1 MTFFLWS
8 QFAIV
13 CLLGAMSPGPSLA
26 LIIRNSINF
35 NRTSGIVASIAH
47 GLGICLYATVTVIV
61 LEFIL
66 RNSEIIFFVIQI
78 CGSLFLIILGLIFVI
93 QICGSLFLII
103 LGLIFIFKKNN
114 ENQNDTY
121 QIHSNSFAQGFFIAI
136 VNPKILIWF
145 TAIFSQFIDI
155 NATFLNKTILVLTP
169 SIIDAIWYS
178 LVAILVTGYGLKE
191 ILNKNKFVIQKIIG
205 ILLIII
211 AFSLIYSLIRF

>member
-35 NRTSGIVASIAH
+35 NRMSGILASIAH
-47 GLGICLYATVTVIV
+47 GLGICVYATVTVIV

-66 RNSEIIFFVIQI
+66 RNSETIF
-78 CGSLFLIILGLIFVI
+78 FVI

-114 ENQNDTY
+114 ENQIETY
-121 QIHSNSFAQGFFIAI
+121 QIHSSSFAQGFIIAI
-136 VNPKILIWF
+136 INPKILIWF

-155 NATFLNKTILVLTP
+155 NATFFNKTILVLTP
-169 SIIDAIWYS
+169 SIIYAIWYS
-178 LVAILVTGYGLKE
+178 LVSILVTGYGLKE
-191 ILNKNKFVIQKIIG
+191 ILNKKKFVIQKIIG
-205 ILLIII
+205 VLLILI
-211 AFSLIYSLIRF
+211 ALSLIYSLISF

>member
-26 LIIRNSINF
+26 LIIRNSINY

-66 RNSEIIFFVIQI
+66 RNSELIFFVIQI
-78 CGSLFLIILGLIFVI
+78 CGSLFLIILGLVFV
-93 QICGSLFLII
+93 
-103 LGLIFIFKKNN
+103 FKKNN
-114 ENQNDTY
+114 ENQIETY
-121 QIHSNSFAQGFFIAI
+121 QINSSSFTQGFIIAI
-136 VNPKILIWF
+136 INPKILIWF
-145 TAIFSQFIDI
+145 IAIYSQFIDI
-155 NATFLNKTILVLTP
+155 NASLLNKTILVLTP

-191 ILNKNKFVIQKIIG
+191 ILNKKKFIIQKIIG
-205 ILLIII
+205 GLLILI

>member
-66 RNSEIIFFVIQI
+66 RNSELIFFVIQI
-78 CGSLFLIILGLIFVI
+78 CGSLFLIILGLTFV
-93 QICGSLFLII
+93 
-103 LGLIFIFKKNN
+103 FKKNN

-155 NATFLNKTILVLTP
+155 NATFLNKAILILTP
-169 SIIDAIWYS
+169 SVIDAIWYS

-191 ILNKNKFVIQKIIG
+191 ILNKKKFIIQKIIG
-205 ILLIII
+205 GLLILI

>member
-8 QFAIV
+8 QFALV

-35 NRTSGIVASIAH
+35 NRMSGIIASIAH
-47 GLGICLYATVTVIV
+47 GLGICVYAAVTIIV

-66 RNSEIIFFVIQI
+66 RNSETIF
-78 CGSLFLIILGLIFVI
+78 FVI

-121 QIHSNSFAQGFFIAI
+121 QIHSSSFAQGFIIAI
-136 VNPKILIWF
+136 INPKILIWF
-145 TAIFSQFIDI
+145 TAIYSQFIDI
-155 NATFLNKTILVLTP
+155 NATFVNKTILVLTP

-178 LVAILVTGYGLKE
+178 LVSILVTGYGLKE
-191 ILNKNKFVIQKIIG
+191 ILNKKKFIIQQIIG
-205 ILLIII
+205 VLLILI
-211 AFSLIYSLIRF
+211 ALSLIYSLIRF

>member
-1 MTFFLWS
+1 MTLFLWS

-35 NRTSGIVASIAH
+35 NRTSGIIASIAH

-66 RNSEIIFFVIQI
+66 TNSELIFFVIQI
-78 CGSLFLIILGLIFVI
+78 CGSLFLIILGLIFV
-93 QICGSLFLII
+93 
-103 LGLIFIFKKNN
+103 FKKNN
-114 ENQNDTY
+114 ENQIETFEIN
-121 QIHSNSFAQGFFIAI
+121 SSSFAQGFIIAI
-136 VNPKILIWF
+136 INPKILIWF
-145 TAIFSQFIDI
+145 TAIYSQFIDI
-155 NATFLNKTILVLTP
+155 NASLLNKTILVLTP

-191 ILNKNKFVIQKIIG
+191 ILNKNKFIIQKTIG
-205 ILLIII
+205 GVLILI
-211 AFSLIYSLIRF
+211 AFSLIYSLFGF

>member
-66 RNSEIIFFVIQI
+66 RNSELIFFVIQI
-78 CGSLFLIILGLIFVI
+78 CGSLFLIILGLIFV
-93 QICGSLFLII
+93 
-103 LGLIFIFKKNN
+103 FKKNN
-114 ENQNDTY
+114 ENQIETY
-121 QIHSNSFAQGFFIAI
+121 QINSSSFAQGFIIAI
-136 VNPKILIWF
+136 INPKILIWF
-145 TAIFSQFIDI
+145 IAIYSQFIDI
-155 NATFLNKTILVLTP
+155 NASLLNKTILVLTP

-191 ILNKNKFVIQKIIG
+191 ILNKKKFIIQRIIG
-205 ILLIII
+205 ILLILI

>member
-35 NRTSGIVASIAH
+35 NRMSGIVASIAH
-47 GLGICLYATVTVIV
+47 GLGICVYATVTVIV
-61 LEFIL
+61 LELIL
-66 RNSEIIFFVIQI
+66 RNSETIFFI
-78 CGSLFLIILGLIFVI
+78 I

-103 LGLIFIFKKNN
+103 LGLIFIFKKDN
-114 ENQNDTY
+114 ENQAETY
-121 QIHSNSFAQGFFIAI
+121 QIHSSSFAQGFIIAI
-136 VNPKILIWF
+136 INPKILIWF

-155 NATFLNKTILVLTP
+155 NATFFNKTILVLTP

-178 LVAILVTGYGLKE
+178 LVSILVTGYGLKE
-191 ILNKNKFVIQKIIG
+191 ILNKKKFVIQKIIG
-205 ILLIII
+205 VLLILI
-211 AFSLIYSLIRF
+211 ALSLIYSLISF

>member
-35 NRTSGIVASIAH
+35 NRMSGIVASIAH
-47 GLGICLYATVTVIV
+47 GLGICVYATITVII
-61 LEFIL
+61 LELIL
-66 RNSEIIFFVIQI
+66 KNSETIFLVIQI
-78 CGSLFLIILGLIFVI
+78 S
-93 QICGSLFLII
+93 GSLFLII

-114 ENQNDTY
+114 ENQIETY
-121 QIHSNSFAQGFFIAI
+121 QIHSNSFAQGFVIAI
-136 VNPKILIWF
+136 INPEILIWF
-145 TAIFSQFIDI
+145 TAIYSQFIDI
-155 NATFLNKTILVLTP
+155 NASLINKTILILTP

-191 ILNKNKFVIQKIIG
+191 ILNKRKIIIQKIIG
-205 ILLIII
+205 VLLILI
-211 AFSLIYSLIRF
+211 AFSLIYSFINF

>member
-35 NRTSGIVASIAH
+35 NRMSGVVTSIAH

-66 RNSEIIFFVIQI
+66 RMSEIIFFAIQI
-78 CGSLFLIILGLIFVI
+78 CGSLFLIILGLIFV
-93 QICGSLFLII
+93 
-103 LGLIFIFKKNN
+103 FKKNN
-114 ENQNDTY
+114 GNQNDTY

-136 VNPKILIWF
+136 INPKILIWF
-145 TAIFSQFIDI
+145 TAIFSQFMDI
-155 NATFLNKTILVLTP
+155 NASLLNKTILILTP
-169 SIIDAIWYS
+169 SVIDAIWYS

-191 ILNKNKFVIQKIIG
+191 ILNKKKFMIQKTIG
-205 ILLIII
+205 VLLILI

>member
-8 QFAIV
+8 QFALV

-35 NRTSGIVASIAH
+35 NRMSGIIASIAH
-47 GLGICLYATVTVIV
+47 GLGICVYATVTIIV

-66 RNSEIIFFVIQI
+66 RNSETIF
-78 CGSLFLIILGLIFVI
+78 FVI

-114 ENQNDTY
+114 ENQNNTY
-121 QIHSNSFAQGFFIAI
+121 QIHSSSFAQGFIIAI
-136 VNPKILIWF
+136 INPKILIWF
-145 TAIFSQFIDI
+145 TAIYSQFIDI
-155 NATFLNKTILVLTP
+155 NSTFLNKTILVLTP
-169 SIIDAIWYS
+169 SIIDTVWYS
-178 LVAILVTGYGLKE
+178 LVAILVTGCGLKE

-205 ILLIII
+205 ILLILI

>member
-35 NRTSGIVASIAH
+35 NRTSGIIASIAH

-66 RNSEIIFFVIQI
+66 RYSELIFFVIQI
-78 CGSLFLIILGLIFVI
+78 CGSLFLIILGLVFV
-93 QICGSLFLII
+93 
-103 LGLIFIFKKNN
+103 FKKNN
-114 ENQNDTY
+114 ENQIETY
-121 QIHSNSFAQGFFIAI
+121 QINSSSFTQGFIIAI
-136 VNPKILIWF
+136 INPKILIWF
-145 TAIFSQFIDI
+145 IAIYSQFIDI
-155 NATFLNKTILVLTP
+155 NASLLNKTILVLTP

-178 LVAILVTGYGLKE
+178 LVTILVTGYGLKE
-191 ILNKNKFVIQKIIG
+191 ILNKKKFMIQKIIG
-205 ILLIII
+205 VLLILI

>member
-35 NRTSGIVASIAH
+35 NRSSGIIASIAH

-66 RNSEIIFFVIQI
+66 RNSELIFFVIQI
-78 CGSLFLIILGLIFVI
+78 CGSLFLIILGLIFV
-93 QICGSLFLII
+93 
-103 LGLIFIFKKNN
+103 FKKNN
-114 ENQNDTY
+114 ENQIETY
-121 QIHSNSFAQGFFIAI
+121 QVSSSSFVQGFMIAI
-136 VNPKILIWF
+136 INPKILIWF
-145 TAIFSQFIDI
+145 TAIYSQFIDI
-155 NATFLNKTILVLTP
+155 NASLLNKTILVLTP

-191 ILNKNKFVIQKIIG
+191 ILNKNKFIIQKIIG
-205 ILLIII
+205 GLLILI
-211 AFSLIYSLIRF
+211 AFSLIYSLFRF

>member
-35 NRTSGIVASIAH
+35 NRTSGIVASVAH
-47 GLGICLYATVTVIV
+47 GLGICVYATVTVIV

-66 RNSEIIFFVIQI
+66 SNSETIFFVIQI
-78 CGSLFLIILGLIFVI
+78 CGSLFLV
-93 QICGSLFLII
+93 I
-103 LGLIFIFKKNN
+103 LGLIFILKKNN
-114 ENQNDTY
+114 EKQIETS
-121 QIHSNSFAQGFFIAI
+121 QIHSSSFAQGFIIAI
-136 VNPKILIWF
+136 INPKILIWF
-145 TAIFSQFIDI
+145 TAIYSQFIDI

-169 SIIDAIWYS
+169 SIIDTVWYS

-205 ILLIII
+205 ILLILI

>member
-35 NRTSGIVASIAH
+35 NRMSGILAAIAH
-47 GLGICLYATVTVIV
+47 GLGICVYATATVVI

-66 RNSEIIFFVIQI
+66 KNSETIF
-78 CGSLFLIILGLIFVI
+78 FVI

-103 LGLIFIFKKNN
+103 LGLIFIFKKDNG
-114 ENQNDTY
+114 NQIEAY
-121 QIHSNSFAQGFFIAI
+121 QIHSNSFAQGFIIAI
-136 VNPKILIWF
+136 INPKILIWF
-145 TAIFSQFIDI
+145 IAIYSQFIDI
-155 NATFLNKTILVLTP
+155 NASLINKTILVLTP

-191 ILNKNKFVIQKIIG
+191 ILNKRKFIIQKIIG
-205 ILLIII
+205 VLLILI
-211 AFSLIYSLIRF
+211 AFSLIYSLISF

>member
-35 NRTSGIVASIAH
+35 NRMSGILAAIAH
-47 GLGICLYATVTVIV
+47 GLGICVYATVTVII

-66 RNSEIIFFVIQI
+66 KNSETIF
-78 CGSLFLIILGLIFVI
+78 FVI

-103 LGLIFIFKKNN
+103 LGLIFIFKKDNGDQI
-114 ENQNDTY
+114 EAY
-121 QIHSNSFAQGFFIAI
+121 QFHSNSFAQGFIIAI
-136 VNPKILIWF
+136 INPKILIWF
-145 TAIFSQFIDI
+145 TAIYSQFIDI
-155 NATFLNKTILVLTP
+155 NASLINKTILVLTP

-191 ILNKNKFVIQKIIG
+191 ILNKRKFIIQKIIG
-205 ILLIII
+205 VLLILI
-211 AFSLIYSLIRF
+211 AFSLIYSLISF

>member
-66 RNSEIIFFVIQI
+66 RNSELIFYVIQI
-78 CGSLFLIILGLIFVI
+78 CGSLFLIILGLIFV
-93 QICGSLFLII
+93 
-103 LGLIFIFKKNN
+103 FKKNN
-114 ENQNDTY
+114 ENQIETY
-121 QIHSNSFAQGFFIAI
+121 QINSSSFTQGFIIAI
-136 VNPKILIWF
+136 INPKILIWF
-145 TAIFSQFIDI
+145 VAIYSQFIDI
-155 NATFLNKTILVLTP
+155 NASLLNKTILVLTP

-191 ILNKNKFVIQKIIG
+191 FFDKRKLIIEKITG
-205 ILLIII
+205 GLLIFI
-211 AFSLIYSLIRF
+211 AFSLIYSLINF

>member
-66 RNSEIIFFVIQI
+66 RNSETIFFVIQI
-78 CGSLFLIILGLIFVI
+78 CGSVFLIILGLTFV
-93 QICGSLFLII
+93 
-103 LGLIFIFKKNN
+103 FKKN
-114 ENQNDTY
+114 
-121 QIHSNSFAQGFFIAI
+121 
-136 VNPKILIWF
+136 
-145 TAIFSQFIDI
+145 
-155 NATFLNKTILVLTP
+155 
-169 SIIDAIWYS
+169 
-178 LVAILVTGYGLKE
+178 
-191 ILNKNKFVIQKIIG
+191 
-205 ILLIII
+205 
-211 AFSLIYSLIRF
+211 

>member
-8 QFAIV
+8 QFALV

-26 LIIRNSINF
+26 LIIRNSISY
-35 NRTSGIVASIAH
+35 NRMSGIIASVAH
-47 GLGICLYATVTVIV
+47 GLGICVYATVTVIV

-66 RNSEIIFFVIQI
+66 RNSETIF
-78 CGSLFLIILGLIFVI
+78 FVI

-114 ENQNDTY
+114 ENKNDTY
-121 QIHSNSFAQGFFIAI
+121 QIHSSSFAQGFIIAI
-136 VNPKILIWF
+136 INPKILIWF
-145 TAIFSQFIDI
+145 TAIYSQFIDI

-169 SIIDAIWYS
+169 SIIDTVWYS

-205 ILLIII
+205 ILLILI

>member
-8 QFAIV
+8 QFALV

-66 RNSEIIFFVIQI
+66 RNSELIFFVIQI
-78 CGSLFLIILGLIFVI
+78 CGSLFLIILGLIFV
-93 QICGSLFLII
+93 
-103 LGLIFIFKKNN
+103 FKKNN
-114 ENQNDTY
+114 ENQIETY
-121 QIHSNSFAQGFFIAI
+121 QVSSSSFVQGFMIAI
-136 VNPKILIWF
+136 INPKILIWF
-145 TAIFSQFIDI
+145 IAIYSQFIDT
-155 NATFLNKTILVLTP
+155 NASLLNKTILVLTP

-191 ILNKNKFVIQKIIG
+191 ILNKKKFIIQKIIG
-205 ILLIII
+205 VLLILI
-211 AFSLIYSLIRF
+211 ALSLIYSLIKF

>member
-35 NRTSGIVASIAH
+35 NRTSGIIASIAH

-66 RNSEIIFFVIQI
+66 RNSETIFFVIQI
-78 CGSLFLIILGLIFVI
+78 CGSLFLIILGF
-93 QICGSLFLII
+93 
-103 LGLIFIFKKNN
+103 IFIFKKNN
-114 ENQNDTY
+114 ENQIETY
-121 QIHSNSFAQGFFIAI
+121 QIHSSSFAQGFIIAI
-136 VNPKILIWF
+136 INPKILIWF
-145 TAIFSQFIDI
+145 TAIYSQFIDI

-178 LVAILVTGYGLKE
+178 LVSILVTGYGLKE
-191 ILNKNKFVIQKIIG
+191 ILNKKKFIIQKIIG
-205 ILLIII
+205 ILLILI

>member
-66 RNSEIIFFVIQI
+66 RNSELIFFVIQI
-78 CGSLFLIILGLIFVI
+78 CGSLFLIILGLVFV
-93 QICGSLFLII
+93 
-103 LGLIFIFKKNN
+103 FKKNN
-114 ENQNDTY
+114 ENQIETY
-121 QIHSNSFAQGFFIAI
+121 QINSSSFTQGFIIAI
-136 VNPKILIWF
+136 INPKILIWF
-145 TAIFSQFIDI
+145 TAIYSQFIDI
-155 NATFLNKTILVLTP
+155 NASLLNKTILVLTP

-178 LVAILVTGYGLKE
+178 LVAILVTGYGL
-191 ILNKNKFVIQKIIG
+191 
-205 ILLIII
+205 
-211 AFSLIYSLIRF
+211 

>member
-8 QFAIV
+8 QFALV

-66 RNSEIIFFVIQI
+66 RNSELIFFVIQI
-78 CGSLFLIILGLIFVI
+78 CGSLFLIILGLTFV
-93 QICGSLFLII
+93 
-103 LGLIFIFKKNN
+103 FKKNN
-114 ENQNDTY
+114 GNQNDTY

-155 NATFLNKTILVLTP
+155 NATFLNKAILILTP
-169 SIIDAIWYS
+169 SVIDAIWYS

-205 ILLIII
+205 ILLILI

>member
-35 NRTSGIVASIAH
+35 NRMSGILAAIAH
-47 GLGICLYATVTVIV
+47 GLGICVYATVTVII

-66 RNSEIIFFVIQI
+66 KNSETIF
-78 CGSLFLIILGLIFVI
+78 FVI

-103 LGLIFIFKKNN
+103 LGLIFIFKKDN
-114 ENQNDTY
+114 EYQIEAY
-121 QIHSNSFAQGFFIAI
+121 QIHSNSFAQGFIIAI
-136 VNPKILIWF
+136 INPKILIWF
-145 TAIFSQFIDI
+145 TAIYSQFIDI
-155 NATFLNKTILVLTP
+155 NASLINKTILVLTP

-191 ILNKNKFVIQKIIG
+191 ILNKRKFIIQKIIG
-205 ILLIII
+205 VLLILI
-211 AFSLIYSLIRF
+211 AFSLIYSLISF

>member
-35 NRTSGIVASIAH
+35 NRMSGILAAIAH
-47 GLGICLYATVTVIV
+47 GLGICVYATVTVII

-66 RNSEIIFFVIQI
+66 KNSETIFFVIQI
-78 CGSLFLIILGLIFVI
+78 CGSLFLIILGF
-93 QICGSLFLII
+93 
-103 LGLIFIFKKNN
+103 IFIFKKDN
-114 ENQNDTY
+114 ENQIKDY
-121 QIHSNSFAQGFFIAI
+121 QIHYNSFAQGFIIAI
-136 VNPKILIWF
+136 INPKILIWF
-145 TAIFSQFIDI
+145 TAIYSQFIDI
-155 NATFLNKTILVLTP
+155 NASLINKTILVLTP

-191 ILNKNKFVIQKIIG
+191 ILNKRKFIIQKIIG
-205 ILLIII
+205 VLLILI
-211 AFSLIYSLIRF
+211 AFSLIYSLISF

>member
-35 NRTSGIVASIAH
+35 NRSSGIVASIAH

-66 RNSEIIFFVIQI
+66 RNSELIFFVIQI
-78 CGSLFLIILGLIFVI
+78 CGSLFLIILGLVFV
-93 QICGSLFLII
+93 
-103 LGLIFIFKKNN
+103 FKKNN
-114 ENQNDTY
+114 ENQIETY
-121 QIHSNSFAQGFFIAI
+121 QINSSSFTQGFIIAI
-136 VNPKILIWF
+136 INPKILIWF
-145 TAIFSQFIDI
+145 IAIYSQFIDI
-155 NATFLNKTILVLTP
+155 NASLLNKTILVLTP

-191 ILNKNKFVIQKIIG
+191 ILNKNKFIIQKTIG
-205 ILLIII
+205 GVLILI
-211 AFSLIYSLIRF
+211 AFSLIYSLFRF

>member
-8 QFAIV
+8 QFALV

-26 LIIRNSINF
+26 IIIRNSINF
-35 NRTSGIVASIAH
+35 NRMSGIIASIAH
-47 GLGICLYATVTVIV
+47 GLGICVYATVTIIV

-66 RNSEIIFFVIQI
+66 RNSETIF
-78 CGSLFLIILGLIFVI
+78 FVI

-121 QIHSNSFAQGFFIAI
+121 QIHSNSFAQGFMIAI
-136 VNPKILIWF
+136 INPKILIWF
-145 TAIFSQFIDI
+145 TAIYAQFIDI

-169 SIIDAIWYS
+169 SIIDTIWYS

-191 ILNKNKFVIQKIIG
+191 ILNKNKFMIQKIIG
-205 ILLIII
+205 ILLLII
-211 AFSLIYSLIRF
+211 AFSLIYSLINS

>member
-8 QFAIV
+8 QFALV

-35 NRTSGIVASIAH
+35 NRMSGIIASIAH
-47 GLGICLYATVTVIV
+47 GLGICVYATVTVIV

-66 RNSEIIFFVIQI
+66 RNSETIF
-78 CGSLFLIILGLIFVI
+78 FVI

-121 QIHSNSFAQGFFIAI
+121 QIHSNSFAQGFMIAI
-136 VNPKILIWF
+136 INPKILIWF
-145 TAIFSQFIDI
+145 TAIYSQFIDI

-169 SIIDAIWYS
+169 SIIDTIWYS

-191 ILNKNKFVIQKIIG
+191 ILNKNKFMIQKIIG

>member
-26 LIIRNSINF
+26 LIIHNSINF
-35 NRTSGIVASIAH
+35 NRMSGILAAIAH
-47 GLGICLYATVTVIV
+47 GLGICVYATVTVII

-66 RNSEIIFFVIQI
+66 KNSEAIF
-78 CGSLFLIILGLIFVI
+78 FVI

-114 ENQNDTY
+114 ENKIEAY
-121 QIHSNSFAQGFFIAI
+121 QIHSNSFAQGFIIAI
-136 VNPKILIWF
+136 INPKILIWF
-145 TAIFSQFIDI
+145 TAIYSQFIDI
-155 NATFLNKTILVLTP
+155 NASLINKTILVLTP

-191 ILNKNKFVIQKIIG
+191 ILNKRKFIIQKIIG
-205 ILLIII
+205 VLLILI
-211 AFSLIYSLIRF
+211 AFSLIYSLISF